1 MSRLFLMFYIPVI
14 LLITFSA
21 CDESDVTGPSSEV
34 NKNYFP
40 SENNTFYRFNIFVTD
55 STGQQDI
62 LERRKRYLGEET
74 IENVVYQKQVDT
86 LITNG
91 LVTEN
96 VSYFRKTESGV
107 FYFADTTN
115 FADVIP
121 DSLRDSVKF
130 DVEYRTLFFPL
141 TDGQTFPVYKA
152 VVELSNGFSFSF
164 LSITAKV
171 LTSDSLTLNLTS
183 GTELVEAKKIEYE
196 LKVIADSSGNFDTD
210 YAYGW
215 IAEDIGF
222 VKWEGNTSILNL
234 FNLPFPIA
242 DSSEVRQEIKSYF
255 LP

>member
-1 MSRLFLMFYIPVI
+1 MNRLFLMFYILVI

-34 NKNYFP
+34 IKNYFP
-40 SENNTFYRFNIFVTD
+40 SEENTFYRFNIFVID
-55 STGQQDI
+55 STGQQDS
-62 LERRKRYLGEET
+62 LERRKRYFGEES

-91 LVTEN
+91 LVTKN
-96 VSYFRKTESGV
+96 ISYFRKTETGV
-107 FYFADTTN
+107 FYYADTTD
-115 FADVIP
+115 FASVIP

-171 LTSDSLTLNLTS
+171 LKSDSLTLNLTS
-183 GTELVEAKKIEYE
+183 GKKQVETKKIEYE

-215 IAEDIGF
+215 IADDIGF
-222 VKWEGNTSILNL
+222 VIWEGNTSLLNL
-234 FNLPFPIA
+234 FNLPFPVP
-242 DSSEVRQEIKSYF
+242 DSSDVRQEIKSYF
-255 LP
+255 IP